1 MFSSFFIN
9 SLSNQSSL
17 VHATS
22 SRYFVINDKKIPFS
36 PPEKG
41 NGELFRK
48 HQIIF
53 LESLGI
59 GKNIIFRTSQCHG
72 NSVYILQDPN
82 ISMNKVSQFK
92 ADAIVTHLPECP
104 IMVLTADCVPIV
116 IYDPVKHV
124 TGVVHAG
131 RLGTQKQIL
140 SVTIEMLSR
149 EYGSRPKDLIV
160 GMGPAIRGCC
170 YEVGEDC
177 VLPFIKTD
185 LSKSKIV
192 KITNKKKFFLDLPE
206 ANRREGYEAGV
217 LNKNIYANGPCTV
230 CENQR
235 WYSYRKEGN
244 TGRLITMTMLRSRKL
259 DFNQDR

>member
-9 SLSNQSSL
+9 SLSNQPSL

-22 SRYFVINDKKIPFS
+22 SRYFIISDKKIPFS
-36 PPEKG
+36 PPEKD
-41 NGELFRK
+41 NGELFQK
-48 HQIIF
+48 HQTMF
-53 LESLGI
+53 LDSLGI

-72 NSVYILQDPN
+72 NSVYVLQNPN
-82 ISMNKVSQFK
+82 ISIDKVSQFK
-92 ADAIVTHLPECP
+92 ADAIVTHLPECS

-131 RLGTQKQIL
+131 RLGTQKKIL

-149 EYGSRPKDLIV
+149 EYGSRPEDLIV

-177 VLPFIKTD
+177 IWPFIKMD
-185 LSKSKIV
+185 SGKSEIV

-206 ANRREGYEAGV
+206 ANRREGREAGV
-217 LNKNIYANGPCTV
+217 LNCNIYADGPCTF

-244 TGRLITMTMLRSRKL
+244 TGRLITMTMLRPR
-259 DFNQDR
+259 N

>member
-1 MFSSFFIN
+1 MFFSFFIN

-22 SRYFVINDKKIPFS
+22 SRYFVIKDKKIPFLPS
-36 PPEKG
+36 EK
-41 NGELFRK
+41 NNEELFRK
-48 HQIIF
+48 HQIMF
-53 LESLGI
+53 LESLGV

-72 NSVYILQDPN
+72 NSVYVLQDPN
-82 ISMNKVSQFK
+82 ISMNKVSKFK

-104 IMVLTADCVPIV
+104 IMVLTADCIPIV

-140 SVTIEMLSR
+140 SATIGALSD

-170 YEVGEDC
+170 YEVGKDC
-177 VLPFIKTD
+177 VLPFIKMY
-185 LSKSKIV
+185 SGKSEVIKV
-192 KITNKKKFFLDLPE
+192 KNKKKFFLDLPE
-206 ANRREGYEAGV
+206 ANRREGCEAGV
-217 LNKNIYANGPCTV
+217 LSSNIYADGPCTF
-230 CENQR
+230 CDNQR

-244 TGRLITMTMLRSRKL
+244 TGRLITVAMLRSRS
-259 DFNQDR
+259 